1 MEGDRSWVIEETGM
15 EWWWRRL
22 IRERWREW
30 VGRFSSSHRSA
41 SKTERR
47 GANAMGELK
56 RPHSTRRVQGGQL
69 EGRTDSVS
77 ERRRA
82 AGGKA

>member
-1 MEGDRSWVIEETGM
+1 MEGDRSWVIEETCM

-47 GANAMGELK
+47 GANAA
-56 RPHSTRRVQGGQL
+56 T
-69 EGRTDSVS
+69 
-77 ERRRA
+77 A
-82 AGGKA
+82 ASWSCGWLPLFSSAMMQFVGMAHEHFSILISH